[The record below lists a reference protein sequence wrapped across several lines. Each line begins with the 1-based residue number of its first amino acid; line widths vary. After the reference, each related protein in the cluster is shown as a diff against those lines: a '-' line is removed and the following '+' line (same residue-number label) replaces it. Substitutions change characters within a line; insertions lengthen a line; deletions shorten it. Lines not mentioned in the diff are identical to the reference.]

1 MTNQAKPLPQPDL
14 DSQPYWEAARQH
26 KLMLPRCQRC
36 GHTSFPPRPRCPRC
50 LSQDL
55 AWTELSG
62 RGVVHSFCVMH
73 DDLIQGFQPPYVIA
87 HVELEEQAGL
97 LLTSNILDCP
107 TDQVRIGMLVE
118 VTFEEVTEEVSLPQF
133 RPRQV

>member
-1 MTNQAKPLPQPDL
+1 M
-14 DSQPYWEAARQH
+14 
-26 KLMLPRCQRC
+26 
-36 GHTSFPPRPRCPRC
+36 
-50 LSQDL
+50 
-55 AWTELSG
+55 
-62 RGVVHSFCVMH
+62 
-73 DDLIQGFQPPYVIA
+73 
-87 HVELEEQAGL
+87 ELEEQAGL